1 MEENR
6 IGPFIRDLRQEKDMT
21 QQQLA
26 DRLGITDKAVS
37 KWERCVS
44 YPDITL
50 LRELADVLGVS
61 VTELLAG
68 ERDTAPPQVPPEVE
82 EVVVDTVAYVETA
95 RRKNKGW
102 RFWLFIALTAG
113 CLIAALVLFILY
125 WVAGSHGKQ
134 NILLAMKCVAFGWAV
149 CCPLLRWERY
159 PVAGT
164 LGVVTVGVI
173 PFLYQIVQARRKWV
187 YLVALVSAAYLW
199 GVYFICRGLL
209 RRRKW
214 LAAGLSLLLGIPL
227 VICLYVILRMADIPM
242 TAPVSIFFLVLSA
255 GACFLM
261 DFLFWKRA

>member
-1 MEENR
+1 MEENQ
-6 IGPFIRDLRQEKDMT
+6 IGTFIRNRRLELGMT

-50 LRELADVLGVS
+50 LRELAEALDVS

-68 ERDTAPPQVPPEVE
+68 ERDSAAPQVPPEVE
-82 EVVVDTVAYVETA
+82 VTVVDTVAYAETA

-134 NILLAMKCVAFGWAV
+134 SVLLAMKCVAFGWAI

-159 PVAGT
+159 PVAGA
-164 LGVVTVGVI
+164 LGVVTVGII

-187 YLVALVSAAYLW
+187 YLAALLSAAFLW
-199 GVYFICRGLL
+199 GVYFICRKLL
-209 RRRKW
+209 KRRKW
-214 LAAGLSLLLGIPL
+214 RAAGWSLLLGIPL
-227 VICLYVILRMADIPM
+227 TVGLYIILRIADI
-242 TAPVSIFFLVLSA
+242 SIDRKSV
-255 GACFLM
+255 G
-261 DFLFWKRA
+261 